1 MAPLARRRAKVSTIT
16 PISQS
21 GAQTPAPLRGKKILV
36 TRAREQAS
44 RFAALLRE
52 LGAEPIELPTIQIA
66 PPVSWEPL
74 DRAIAVLTS
83 YHWLVFTSVNG
94 VRAFFSRL
102 ERQRVPP
109 ADVKRLRLCAIG
121 PETAKALQAHGL
133 RVEVM
138 PQEYRAE
145 AVIEAMAAF
154 PLEGRRILLAR
165 AAVARDI
172 LPRALAAHG
181 AHVDVVEAYRTVLP
195 TDAVDPEVQQR
206 LARGDIA
213 VITFTSSSTVT
224 NFAALMGDIDLP
236 QLLRH
241 VVVACIG
248 PVTAETAQAYGL
260 MPAIV
265 ASDYTIPGLAEAIV
279 DYYRGIEASETIVL
293 SNEC

>member
-1 MAPLARRRAKVSTIT
+1 MSHHLPDLSAQRAKF
-16 PISQS
+16 P
-21 GAQTPAPLRGKKILV
+21 
-36 TRAREQAS
+36 
-44 RFAALLRE
+44 
-52 LGAEPIELPTIQIA
+52 
-66 PPVSWEPL
+66 
-74 DRAIAVLTS
+74 
-83 YHWLVFTSVNG
+83 
-94 VRAFFSRL
+94 
-102 ERQRVPP
+102 
-109 ADVKRLRLCAIG
+109 
-121 PETAKALQAHGL
+121 ALQ
-133 RVEVM
+133 EVDDQGRPYVYFDGPGGTQV
-138 PQEYRAE
+138 PQT
-145 AVIEAMAAF
+145 VIEAMAAF

-248 PVTAETAQAYGL
+248 PVTAQTARDLGL
-260 MPAIV
+260 TVTVEAEE
-265 ASDYTIPGLAEAIV
+265 YTVPGLVRAMESYFQKA
-279 DYYRGIEASETIVL
+279 GQA
-293 SNEC
+293 

>member
-1 MAPLARRRAKVSTIT
+1 MAPLAHRRAKVSTIT

-21 GAQTPAPLRGKKILV
+21 GARSPTPLQGKKILV
-36 TRAREQAS
+36 TRSREQAS

-52 LGAEPIELPTIQIA
+52 LGAEPVELPTIQIA

-94 VRAFFSRL
+94 VRAFFARL
-102 ERQRVPP
+102 EHQHVSP
-109 ADVKRLRLCAIG
+109 ADVQRLRLCAIG

-145 AVIEAMAAF
+145 AIVEAMAAF

-260 MPAIV
+260 LPAIV
-265 ASDYTIPGLAEAIV
+265 ASDYTIPGLAQAIV

-293 SNEC
+293 SHEC